1 MNCIPSLA
9 QNSTI
14 MLFIYENSYNPN
26 GSSSMILEQI
36 RILKSQFLRRANDH
50 NTRKS
55 IDKSTILTN
64 FFFWNFSEW
73 MIKFFF
79 LNTA

>member
-1 MNCIPSLA
+1 
-9 QNSTI
+9 
-14 MLFIYENSYNPN
+14 
-26 GSSSMILEQI
+26 MILEQI

-79 LNTA
+79 LNTAKLLRLKKLMKIAKLLF